1 MKLMDLIAVAG
12 IGLVGAAAAVL
23 LKQYKPE
30 YAMLISL
37 AAAGLIFGMLVVE
50 LIPAFST
57 MRSLMKQVSFSGEYI
72 KILIKCLGI
81 CYLCELAGLICKESG
96 QLAIASKIELAGKVA
111 ILLLCLPMFE
121 ALLGTALSLIN
132 L

>member
-57 MRSLMKQVSFSGEYI
+57 MRSLMEQVSFSGE
-72 KILIKCLGI
+72 
-81 CYLCELAGLICKESG
+81 
-96 QLAIASKIELAGKVA
+96 
-111 ILLLCLPMFE
+111 
-121 ALLGTALSLIN
+121 
-132 L
+132 